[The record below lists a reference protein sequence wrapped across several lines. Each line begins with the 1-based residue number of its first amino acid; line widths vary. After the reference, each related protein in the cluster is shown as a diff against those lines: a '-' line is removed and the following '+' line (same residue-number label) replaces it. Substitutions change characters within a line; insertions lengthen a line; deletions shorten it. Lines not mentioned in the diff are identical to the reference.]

1 MRTSNVVYVLIR
13 LPTADGPALLLRRH
27 EKWGDW
33 SLVGGHVEENELDH
47 WAGAAAREA
56 SEELEPL
63 VRGQDFAVTPIH
75 PEPIT
80 WGPEASR
87 SAQGERTIYHIQYF
101 TLEFL
106 RDPVPLLRRLPPG
119 EFLLVLEHQLGA
131 TGHALGSP
139 VHRARRFIQGGLE
152 AVPRAWS
159 DELDL
164 QALPQG
170 LWLDSVTANAA
181 PAVAMK

>member
-33 SLVGGHVEENELDH
+33 SLVGGHVEADELDD
-47 WAGAAAREA
+47 WSLAAEREA
-56 SEELEPL
+56 TEELEPL
-63 VRGQDFAVTPIH
+63 VTGRDFVVNPITPV
-75 PEPIT
+75 PIT

-106 RDPVPLLRRLPPG
+106 RDPAELLRRLPPQ

-131 TGHALGSP
+131 TEHALGSP
-139 VHRARRFIQGGLE
+139 VHRARRFIEGGLE

-159 DELDL
+159 SVLDPRT
-164 QALPQG
+164 LPQG
-170 LWLDSVTANAA
+170 LRIA
-181 PAVAMK
+181 PATAMAE

>member
-33 SLVGGHVEENELDH
+33 SLVGGHVEEHELED
-47 WAGAAAREA
+47 WSLAAEREA
-56 SEELEPL
+56 TEELEPL
-63 VRGQDFAVTPIH
+63 ITGRDFVVTPVT
-75 PEPIT
+75 PVPIT

-106 RDPVPLLRRLPPG
+106 RDPAELLQRLPPQ

-131 TGHALGSP
+131 TEHALGSP
-139 VHRARRFIQGGLE
+139 VHRARRFIEGGLE
-152 AVPRAWS
+152 AVPRAWA
-159 DELDL
+159 DVLDPR
-164 QALPQG
+164 ALPQG
-170 LWLDSVTANAA
+170 LRLEPATAMPEPAA
-181 PAVAMK
+181 TK